1 MHARSLLLICHNA
14 SIRSWN
20 IQIRASALSWPVIG
34 RLSLILALIGQFCFR
49 LAGAPGK
56 LEFLR
61 NGMNVIDVLA
71 VLPYYV
77 ELGMANME
85 TGAGENNIGDI
96 ENIGNNVTYRSDA
109 QDQYD
114 TQTVVCMRWVQ
125 WPDVVEAYINFF
137 GSVFWCRPLTWW
149 RRRRT
154 TCRASSRCSGCS
166 SSPGSS
172 SWPGD
177 DRLSINC

>member
-1 MHARSLLLICHNA
+1 M
-14 SIRSWN
+14 
-20 IQIRASALSWPVIG
+20 IG
-34 RLSLILALIGQFCFR
+34 RLSLILALIGQFCLR

-109 QDQYD
+109 QDQYHA
-114 TQTVVCMRWVQ
+114 QTLVCMR
-125 WPDVVEAYINFF
+125 
-137 GSVFWCRPLTWW
+137 
-149 RRRRT
+149 
-154 TCRASSRCSGCS
+154 
-166 SSPGSS
+166 
-172 SWPGD
+172 
-177 DRLSINC
+177 

>member
-1 MHARSLLLICHNA
+1 M
-14 SIRSWN
+14 
-20 IQIRASALSWPVIG
+20 IG
-34 RLSLILALIGQFCFR
+34 RLSLILALIGQFWLR

-109 QDQYD
+109 QDQYY
-114 TQTVVCMRWVQ
+114 TQTLVCMRWVH
-125 WPDVVEAYINFF
+125 WPDVVK
-137 GSVFWCRPLTWW
+137 T
-149 RRRRT
+149 
-154 TCRASSRCSGCS
+154 
-166 SSPGSS
+166 
-172 SWPGD
+172 
-177 DRLSINC
+177 